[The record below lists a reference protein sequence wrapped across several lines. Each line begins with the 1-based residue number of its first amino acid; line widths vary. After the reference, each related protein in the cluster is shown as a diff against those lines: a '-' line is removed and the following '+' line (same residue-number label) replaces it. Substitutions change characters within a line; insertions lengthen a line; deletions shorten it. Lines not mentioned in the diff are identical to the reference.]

1 MIGLGINNSVV
12 RGIAVPNYS
21 NAYKEQSA
29 MIFIPS
35 RYTHIYYSIV
45 KKAQQRSTLKS
56 VYTESHHIIPKSLGG
71 SDDKTNL
78 VDLTYKE
85 HRLCHKL
92 LVKMTQGK
100 AKGKMAY
107 ALLFFRVSESTKK
120 SLVKSFSDYRKS
132 LIPITNGII
141 DKWISK
147 EEEIPQGF
155 YHGFSPATVKK
166 HGDGNRGKKWI
177 TNGIVSYQIK
187 DNILPE
193 GFYWGQTEYH
203 KEKNS
208 KSLQGKLNPM
218 YGKSGEFHP
227 AYGYKHSDEMIQ
239 HLSLFK
245 QGNKNPM
252 YGKLPHN
259 AKSIEVNGIS
269 YNSVSEARQRTG
281 LSRRTVEKLYKEKK

>member
-1 MIGLGINNSVV
+1 
-12 RGIAVPNYS
+12 
-21 NAYKEQSA
+21 
-29 MIFIPS
+29 MIFIPN
-35 RYTHIYYSIV
+35 RYTLIYYSIV
-45 KKAQQRSTLKS
+45 KKAQQRSTLNS
-56 VYTESHHIIPKSLGG
+56 VYTESHHIIPKSLDG
-71 SDDKTNL
+71 SDNKTNL

-92 LVKMTQGK
+92 LVRMTRGK

-132 LIPITNGII
+132 LIPITNGLI

-147 EEEIPQGF
+147 DEEIPQGF
-155 YHGFSPATVKK
+155 YQGFSPAIVKK

-208 KSLQGKLNPM
+208 KSLSGELNPM
-218 YGKSGEFHP
+218 YGKQGQDHP
-227 AYGYKHSDEMIQ
+227 AYGNKHSPEMLK
-239 HLSLFK
+239 HLSESK
-245 QGNKNPM
+245 MGSKNPM

-259 AKSIEVNGIS
+259 AKSIEVNGVIYS
-269 YNSVSEARQRTG
+269 SMSEARLKTG
-281 LSRRTVEKLYKEKK
+281 LSRRTIENLVKFDLTTAVDCVTLNNKYPGVEK